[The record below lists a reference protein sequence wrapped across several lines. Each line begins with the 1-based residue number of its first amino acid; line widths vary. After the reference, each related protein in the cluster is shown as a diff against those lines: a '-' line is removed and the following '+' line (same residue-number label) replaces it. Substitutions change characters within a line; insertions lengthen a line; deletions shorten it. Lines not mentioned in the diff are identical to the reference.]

1 MIKALVIVGV
11 VVLVVL
17 VVGMLVVLRCA
28 PNPLDG
34 MDVER
39 L

>member
-1 MIKALVIVGV
+1 MITTMVVVGV
-11 VVLVVL
+11 VVLVGL
-17 VVGMLVVLRCA
+17 VVGLVVVLRCA
-28 PNPLDG
+28 PNPMDG